1 MKHSGKIFLRPEGP
15 TITVSVV
22 NGVILFANIIIAILA
37 NVAPQLFYSGVVSL
51 YTGSA
56 IVVVLAVL
64 AVLMV
69 VTATISDF
77 VKKDHIITQLGMML
91 VVPFL
96 SFLSVG
102 LISLTFSVATHIGVF
117 TILFAVIAIFMTGLF
132 IRGWVAEFR
141 NSIGIYDS
149 F

>member
-1 MKHSGKIFLRPEGP
+1 
-15 TITVSVV
+15 V